1 MKVSRVKRSILVA
14 MICFVLLGCQ
24 DLSDEANDEKNSSN
38 KDGNVEK
45 KENNMNDVDVYDF
58 ENIGKAPETTES
70 QDVKNTIKVFFSE
83 STFDDSDEPIALNL
97 KDSEIYI
104 NPSIS
109 LQGFSSY
116 DEYMEIN
123 NGEEVLDI
131 LRSYDVQSW
140 KKDYTFEDS
149 DTYEDGYIWRL
160 WLQYEDGTVEKHK
173 GKGTDRD
180 KITPSI
186 FDDFVK
192 DLNYIVDKHFN
203 DD

>member
-1 MKVSRVKRSILVA
+1 MKVSRVKKLNLVA
-14 MICFVLLGCQ
+14 VICFALLGCQ

-38 KDGNVEK
+38 KDGIVEK

-58 ENIGKAPETTES
+58 ENMGKAPEVTEA
-70 QDVKNTIKVFFSE
+70 QNVEDTIKVFFSE
-83 STFDDSDEPIALNL
+83 STFDDPDEPIAFNL

-104 NPSIS
+104 NPSLS
-109 LQGFSSY
+109 LHGFSSY
-116 DEYMEIN
+116 DEAMELN
-123 NGEEVLDI
+123 NVEEVLDI

-140 KKDYTFEDS
+140 KKDYTFKDS

-173 GKGTDRD
+173 GEGTDRD
-180 KITPSI
+180 IITPSI
-186 FDDFVK
+186 FDYFVK

>member
-1 MKVSRVKRSILVA
+1 MEL
-14 MICFVLLGCQ
+14 
-24 DLSDEANDEKNSSN
+24 
-38 KDGNVEK
+38 
-45 KENNMNDVDVYDF
+45 NNT
-58 ENIGKAPETTES
+58 K
-70 QDVKNTIKVFFSE
+70 
-83 STFDDSDEPIALNL
+83 
-97 KDSEIYI
+97 
-104 NPSIS
+104 
-109 LQGFSSY
+109 
-116 DEYMEIN
+116 
-123 NGEEVLDI
+123 EVLDI
-131 LRSYDVQSW
+131 LRTYDMQSW

-173 GKGTDRD
+173 GEGTDRD